1 MQAFNAVLTP
11 TIWLEST
18 AYQQTRKVLQLISVS
33 ASLGICGLSTSH
45 LQYEQAQR
53 NVPTFVCVLNTCF
66 RNCDVHSKIN
76 TFLFLL
82 WTVEFKWRGSAA
94 KFCFLGVPSWGLQWK
109 SKIPF
114 QSRLIS
120 RRFSLMSLFNFSFPC
135 VLAELR
141 LIVWRQQVGN
151 HANTGD
157 VRDER
162 FGTNFLSNGSS
173 TRQPDTFTEER
184 ILPFTDNP
192 LSLPPRGVFIPGPLV
207 SFGEGTLRQAPIR
220 VPGALVSNAIT
231 SHRIISEQ
239 RLLTLRNNMSP
250 RVLSP
255 RYLSRPFVLFRAG

>member
-1 MQAFNAVLTP
+1 MC
-11 TIWLEST
+11 I
-18 AYQQTRKVLQLISVS
+18 
-33 ASLGICGLSTSH
+33 
-45 LQYEQAQR
+45 
-53 NVPTFVCVLNTCF
+53 
-66 RNCDVHSKIN
+66 SKIPPI
-76 TFLFLL
+76 FFFASI
-82 WTVEFKWRGSAA
+82 EFKWPGSAA
-94 KFCFLGVPSWGLQWK
+94 KFCFIGVPGWGLQWK

-173 TRQPDTFTEER
+173 TRQPDTFTEQR